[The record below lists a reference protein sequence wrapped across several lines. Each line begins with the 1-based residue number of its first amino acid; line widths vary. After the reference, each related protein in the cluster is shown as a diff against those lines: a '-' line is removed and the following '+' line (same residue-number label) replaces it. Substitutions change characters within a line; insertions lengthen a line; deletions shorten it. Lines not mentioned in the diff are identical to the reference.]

1 MHVVSDEKEIAE
13 IDSSVAHPAR
23 VYDYLLGGND
33 HFEVDRE
40 AAVHATAA
48 FGGGIDT
55 ARFIVRANRDFL
67 GRAVRYLA
75 IEAGMRQFL
84 DIGTGIPNAD
94 NVHAV
99 AQKAAPTSR
108 IVYVDYDPIVLAH
121 AHALLESTPE
131 GATAYIHGDLRQPE
145 PILEGAA
152 ATLDFSQPVAVV
164 LIGVLHF
171 LRDRD
176 DPHGIVARIVDALA
190 PGSYLAIG
198 HLASDINP
206 EEMSAL
212 AERYDESVDE
222 AMVVRSHAEVSRF
235 FEGMEL
241 VHPGVVPLDQWRPDE
256 PTASTG
262 FVLPAYGAVA
272 RKP

>member
-1 MHVVSDEKEIAE
+1 VTDEDLAE
-13 IDSSVAHPAR
+13 IDSTVAHPAR
-23 VYDYLLGGND
+23 VYDYLLGGKD
-33 HFEVDRE
+33 HFEVDKE

-48 FGGGIDT
+48 FGGGVDT
-55 ARFIVRANRDFL
+55 ARLIVRANRDFL
-67 GRAVRYLA
+67 VRAVRYLA
-75 IEAGMRQFL
+75 TEAGMRQFL

-99 AQKAAPTSR
+99 AQEAAPTSR
-108 IVYVDYDPIVLAH
+108 IVYADYDPIVLAH
-121 AHALLESTPE
+121 AHALLESTRE
-131 GATAYIHGDLRQPE
+131 GATDYIHGDLREPE

-152 ATLDFSQPVAVV
+152 ATLDFTQPVAVV

-171 LRDRD
+171 LRDSD
-176 DPHGIVARIVDALA
+176 DPHGILARIVEALA

-222 AMVVRSHAEVSRF
+222 VMVVRSHAEVTRF
-235 FEGMEL
+235 FDGMEI
-241 VHPGVVPLDQWRPDE
+241 VDPGVVPLDQWRPTD
-256 PTASTG
+256 PAAATSG

>member
-1 MHVVSDEKEIAE
+1 MVTDDKDLAE
-13 IDSSVAHPAR
+13 IDSTVAHPAR
-23 VYDYLLGGND
+23 VYDYLLGGKD
-33 HFEVDRE
+33 HFEVDKE

-75 IEAGMRQFL
+75 TEAGMRQFL

-99 AQKAAPTSR
+99 ALEAAPTSR

-121 AHALLESTPE
+121 AHALLEST
-131 GATAYIHGDLRQPE
+131 GGTTAYIHGDLREPE

-171 LRDRD
+171 LRDSD
-176 DPHGIVARIVDALA
+176 DPHGIVARIVEALA
-190 PGSYLAIG
+190 PGSYLALG

-222 AMVVRSHAEVSRF
+222 AMVVRSHAEVTRF
-235 FEGMEL
+235 FDGMEL
-241 VHPGVVPLDQWRPDE
+241 VDPGVVPLDQWRPTD
-256 PTASTG
+256 PAAATSG